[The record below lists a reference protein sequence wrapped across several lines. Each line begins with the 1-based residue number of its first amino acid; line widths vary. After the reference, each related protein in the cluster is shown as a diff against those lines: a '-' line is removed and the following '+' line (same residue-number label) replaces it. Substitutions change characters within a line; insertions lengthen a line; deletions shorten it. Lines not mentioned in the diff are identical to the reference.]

1 MRYKIL
7 IFFCLLALPLTS
19 LSDDSEQRYE
29 RLVDEVLEVTGALKI
44 GEQMSTMVV
53 SQMIRAL
60 KSSGSDLPDR
70 AYELLEIEVQDT
82 INDEIES
89 GSFNQLMYPVYAK
102 YLDEADL
109 EAALRFYATNE
120 GRKIA
125 EAMPL
130 MAVEGMT
137 VGQQWGATLGP
148 KIAQRVEQRLAEE
161 GIDLQ

>member
-1 MRYKIL
+1 
-7 IFFCLLALPLTS
+7 
-19 LSDDSEQRYE
+19 
-29 RLVDEVLEVTGALKI
+29 
-44 GEQMSTMVV
+44 
-53 SQMIRAL
+53 MIRAL